1 MDCKPLDFIKQTNEV
16 RFKTK
21 YLKLILEY
29 RLTNF
34 EVKKGINLHDSLKTN
49 FLTRIIHGFSL

>member
-1 MDCKPLDFIKQTNEV
+1 MDWKSIGFIKQTNEI

-34 EVKKGINLHDSLKTN
+34 EVKKKELI
-49 FLTRIIHGFSL
+49 

>member
-1 MDCKPLDFIKQTNEV
+1 MDWKSIGFIKQANFI
-16 RFKTK
+16 RLKTK

-34 EVKKGINLHDSLKTN
+34 EVKKRN
-49 FLTRIIHGFSL
+49 